1 MKISIA
7 WGNRVI
13 SPLAKT
19 WIFSILFGLVILL
32 GLFSGQSMKNF
43 PIVSVRQ
50 EPMLKTLEGKKIA
63 IIIAFKDF
71 RDEEYFIPK
80 EAFEKKGAEVETVS
94 TKKGTAIGTEGG
106 EVKINMTIGELDVMN
121 FDAII
126 FIGGPGALK
135 ELDNEESYSII
146 KESLMREKILAA
158 ICISPVIL
166 AKSGVLSGKEATVWS
181 SALDR
186 EAIQI
191 LRANDVIY
199 KDQSVVA
206 DGNIITADGPQ
217 SAKKF
222 AEAISNILDKNSEIE

>member
-13 SPLAKT
+13 SPLAKAWT
-19 WIFSILFGLVILL
+19 FSILFGLVILV

-43 PIVSVRQ
+43 PIVSIKQ

-80 EAFEKKGAEVETVS
+80 ESFENKGVEVETAS
-94 TKKGTAIGTEGG
+94 TQKGTAIGIEGG
-106 EVKINMTIGELDVMN
+106 EVEINMTIGELDVMN

-126 FIGGPGALK
+126 FIGGPGALE

-146 KESLMREKILAA
+146 KETLMREKILAA

-166 AKSGVLSGKEATVWS
+166 AKSGVLSGKKATVWS

-191 LRANDVIY
+191 LRVNNVIY
-199 KDQSVVA
+199 RDQSVVV
-206 DGNIITADGPQ
+206 DGKIITADGPQ

-222 AEAISNILDKNSEIE
+222 AEAILNILDKNSEIE